1 MAQSQ
6 GKSVEDVA
14 ASGPGLAFLVYPSA
28 VSQMPFS
35 PVWAVLFFLM
45 LFFIGLDSQV
55 SAAAVA
61 TAPWGLL
68 LVSLLQPL
76 RVLTGLSGGI
86 RQLNSHNVC
95 SQSHIRLTSLFNC
108 VL

>member
-55 SAAAVA
+55 STAAVA
-61 TAPWGLL
+61 AAPWGLL

-76 RVLTGLSGGI
+76 RVLTGLKDL
-86 RQLNSHNVC
+86 LNTVSRSLMRHTT
-95 SQSHIRLTSLFNC
+95 LTCARYSN
-108 VL
+108 